1 MGVLAHIWW
10 ECNLGSDVV
19 ELNPTLVSER
29 NGIYPI
35 TGSSRKPPHIPVSL
49 GCVYFLGHTAARQ
62 QQDGS
67 DGGDKEENKRQS
79 LPYR

>member
-35 TGSSRKPPHIPVSL
+35 TGS
-49 GCVYFLGHTAARQ
+49 
-62 QQDGS
+62 
-67 DGGDKEENKRQS
+67 
-79 LPYR
+79 